1 MFRKLTVLVSIVA
14 LLSIAAVASADPV
27 AGCYVASSAST
38 INEDTPV
45 TFTVQCD
52 DIPTSNNV
60 FAFQLATAASGDIDA
75 GTLPTVYSAA
85 SSAGGF
91 AHTSTGMTNPL
102 IVGSNSLSG
111 LYAVSRVNN
120 EVVSTEDF
128 VLGSYILRA
137 DNDLTANGTITVN
150 LTDASFMLSNS
161 SAVALS
167 GWLRDTNDVSVTI
180 TDLDLAW
187 LSGNMDVRSDFTAIT
202 NIDLVE
208 LDLGDAPVYSATN
221 VASYTRTFNIDSSYQ
236 YFEAGSPASD
246 GTLNISGTADMTGHL
261 ACSTATINLADTG
274 AATDVDTKIGTSGVI
289 TLKAGDA
296 NDDGAVNI
304 SDVTLV
310 GANIGTGG
318 SSEEDI
324 NGDTAIN
331 ILDLVF
337 VGRNYTATSG
347 SCGTGTV

>member
-1 MFRKLTVLVSIVA
+1 MFRKLTVVVSIVA
-14 LLSIAAVASADPV
+14 LLSIAAVATAAPV
-27 AGCYVASSAST
+27 AGCYVDASALT
-38 INEDTPV
+38 INEDTNV
-45 TFTVQCD
+45 TLTVKCD

-60 FAFQLATAASGDIDA
+60 FAFQLATAPSGDIDA
-75 GTLPTVYSAA
+75 TTLPTNYTAA
-85 SSAGGF
+85 SDAGGF
-91 AHTSTGMTNPL
+91 NHTSTGMTNPL
-102 IVGSNSLSG
+102 IVGSNSISG

-128 VLGSYILRA
+128 TLGSYILRS
-137 DNDLTANGTITVN
+137 DNDLTTSGTITVN
-150 LTDASFMLSNS
+150 LTDASFMLSNNN
-161 SAVALS
+161 AVALS
-167 GWLRDTNDVSVTI
+167 GWLRDTNDVTI
-180 TDLDLAW
+180 TVTDVDLAW
-187 LSGNMDVRSDFTAIT
+187 LSGNMDVRSDFTTIT
-202 NIDLVE
+202 SIDLVE

-221 VASYTRTFNIDSSYQ
+221 VASYTRTFVMDSTYQ

-261 ACSTATINLADTG
+261 ACSTAVINLADTG
-274 AATDVDTKIGTSGVI
+274 SASDVDSKIGTTGVI

-296 NDDGAVNI
+296 NDDGSVNI

-310 GANIGTGG
+310 GANFGTGG

-324 NGDTAIN
+324 NGDSAIN

-347 SCGTGTV
+347 SCGTGS